1 MAEWGVTPDYIVN
14 NWDEELLGLMVDRLN
29 QRKQRE
35 QEALQGRS
43 KNLGRTMV
51 SDTELFAQLG
61 GAIKIERKPD
71 AKQGGV

>member
-14 NWDEELLGLMVDRLN
+14 NWDEDLLDLMVDRLN

-51 SDTELFAQLG
+51 SDTELFTQLG
-61 GAIKIERKPD
+61 DAIRVEK
-71 AKQGGV
+71 KQDGD

>member
-1 MAEWGVTPDYIVN
+1 MVEWGVTPDYIVN
-14 NWDEELLGLMVDRLN
+14 NWDEDMLDLMIDRLN

-35 QEALQGRS
+35 QEAMQGRGR
-43 KNLGRTMV
+43 NLGKTMV

-61 GAIKIERKPD
+61 QSIKIERKPD